1 MAQASPVPLTAQQLF
16 VRASLLGMLKA
27 SPVWDRF
34 CGWMLAIGG
43 VVLGFLLGNLDSI
56 QPYLS
61 VEAIKRF
68 MWLLLIAF
76 AFGFLEKF
84 AASMVEAGIGAAEE
98 VESSIVH
105 LFKGEV
111 EVVEAPF
118 DAEAMLGEIKSA
130 LWFPAKRLFGFGA
143 KRAASDPN
151 AGLKYG
157 AKILQMQFYFAVFET
172 FFFVLAGSV
181 LVRGIG

>member
-1 MAQASPVPLTAQQLF
+1 
-16 VRASLLGMLKA
+16 
-27 SPVWDRF
+27 
-34 CGWMLAIGG
+34 
-43 VVLGFLLGNLDSI
+43 
-56 QPYLS
+56 
-61 VEAIKRF
+61 
-68 MWLLLIAF
+68 
-76 AFGFLEKF
+76 
-84 AASMVEAGIGAAEE
+84 MVEAGVGAAEE
-98 VESSIVH
+98 AESSVVH

-143 KRAASDPN
+143 KRGASDPN

-157 AKILQMQFYFAVFET
+157 AKILQMQLYFAVFET

-181 LVRGIG
+181 LVLGIG